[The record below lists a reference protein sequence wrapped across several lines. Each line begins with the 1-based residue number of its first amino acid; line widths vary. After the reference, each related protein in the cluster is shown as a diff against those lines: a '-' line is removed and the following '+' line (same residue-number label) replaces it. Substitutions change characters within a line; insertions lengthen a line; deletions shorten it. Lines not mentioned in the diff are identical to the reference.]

1 MRFMLRAA
9 VAAVTTTM
17 TLVVLSVQADD
28 PEAAVKTVKVKVQ
41 RHSTVSLTNAEAD
54 RILRDMGTVLQKS
67 DRPGDVATPIQ
78 FVRQG
83 SVTVLPTNVSGVIQT
98 QAQFNTL
105 MQAGTGVKVVQRIL
119 WCGSPGGSII
129 GCAPRPSAVVNLA
142 VVRFTPAQEGILW
155 AHEFGHNCNLSHR
168 TNDLNAIMYPSIA
181 PNRQVVNASESANYL
196 GGPSSV
202 VAPTTVLA
210 LGAAQDAD
218 GFQAPKDVR
227 EFVRQHFFDGVPFEA
242 AATYKPTDADV
253 LLKMLA
259 DPKED
264 EEFLPEIVTTLCFIG
279 SDKAVEPLINFVNGP
294 KSTEAAF
301 KAKHAALIH
310 LGDLIHKTGNK
321 QALEFLSNVASK
333 PAVARTL
340 AAPRVPVAAAIAA
353 AEGVAAPT
361 ADEMASELAV
371 SATWGLAL
379 AGKPE
384 AEAAIKAL
392 EATPGVLQAA
402 REMTGEAMKT
412 CKAIQS
418 MGQQNFYKE
427 MKKHGESKSH

>member
-9 VAAVTTTM
+9 SAAVTVTT
-17 TLVVLSVQADD
+17 TLVVLTAQADD
-28 PEAAVKTVKVKVQ
+28 PEAAIRTVKVKVQ
-41 RHSTVSLTNAEAD
+41 RHSTVSLTNADAD
-54 RILRDMGTVLQKS
+54 RILKDMGKVLQKS
-67 DRPGDVATPIQ
+67 DRPGDIATPIQ

-83 SVTVLPTNVSGVIQT
+83 SVTVLPANIPGVIQT
-98 QAQFNTL
+98 QAQFNAL

-129 GCAPRPSAVVNLA
+129 GCAPRPSSVVNLS

-168 TNDLNAIMYPSIA
+168 TNDVNAVMYPSIA
-181 PNRQVVNASESANYL
+181 PNRLVVNKSESNNYL
-196 GGPSSV
+196 GGPTAI
-202 VAPTTVLA
+202 VAESTAVA
-210 LGAAQDAD
+210 LTAGHDAD
-218 GFQAPKDVR
+218 GFQVPKDVR

-242 AATYKPTDADV
+242 AATYKPADADI

-259 DPKED
+259 DPRED

-279 SDKAVEPLINFVNGP
+279 SEKAVEPLINFVKGP
-294 KSTEAAF
+294 KATEAAF
-301 KAKHAALIH
+301 KAKNAALIH

-321 QALEFLSNVASK
+321 QALEFLSSVASK
-333 PAVARTL
+333 PAEARTL
-340 AAPRVPVAAAIAA
+340 AASRVPVAAAAA
-353 AEGVAAPT
+353 ATEGVAAPT
-361 ADEMASELAV
+361 ADEMASELAI

-392 EATPGVLQAA
+392 EASPDALPAA
-402 REMTGEAMKT
+402 KQMTEEAMKT
-412 CKAIQS
+412 CKAVQS
-418 MGQQNFYKE
+418 MGQQNYYKE
-427 MKKHGESKSH
+427 TKKHGESKSH